1 MAAPFNNAQNDNFF
15 NNGPQMG
22 LTANARN
29 RLAAEGLVRVEDFED
44 FKEEQLEDAIKNLR
58 IAIPG
63 VAAVLDAAG
72 NVVAPAIPP
81 VLPCLI
87 SARCHLR
94 LKVASIAFH
103 YYRSIGRAPSPQNM
117 NYTGTL
123 RGFYTEW
130 EAINKLKDEDRP
142 DVPVLSKNVTPLK
155 WLESFKDCLSR
166 TYGVRSCP
174 VSYVIRPEVIVPA
187 EALDPLIPG
196 QAFGAS
202 GSVLEE
208 LIARLNHT
216 DPLFRTDNSLVYS
229 LLDEAT
235 RNTIYAPTIKPYSR
249 TKNGRAA
256 WEAIIVSHVGDDKW
270 DKIRKDKLNFIM
282 NNKWNGRQYS
292 LEKFTGLH
300 RSAFVMLEEASLH
313 VNFQLPTA
321 HSRVGYLLDNITC
334 QDADLRAALASI
346 RVNTNNMRNDFDAAV
361 AFLLPVCPYAKYKSN
376 QRKNNPQA
384 EIFDVTLKGKGKT
397 GVEFRWY
404 KPDEYSK
411 LTKAQKRELYEWQQS
426 KDGKRAKQAHLD
438 AKKGK
443 DVKKLTKK
451 QLLAKVHSLEKQVK
465 GKDDESSDSDGDEA
479 IPSISELTALI
490 EAAHKDQAKKDA
502 PKVPAKRNDSDPYTA
517 AAVSIQQIIKRKRN

>member
-1 MAAPFNNAQNDNFF
+1 MVFTNVQNDNFF
-15 NNGPQMG
+15 TNGPQMA
-22 LTANARN
+22 LNADARN

-58 IAIPG
+58 TAIPG
-63 VAAVLDAAG
+63 VPAVLDAGG
-72 NVVAPAIPP
+72 NVVPPAIPP
-81 VLPCLI
+81 ILPCLI

-103 YYRSIGRAPSPQNM
+103 YYRSIDREPNSQNM
-117 NYTGTL
+117 NYSTTL

-142 DVPVLSKNVTPLK
+142 DVPALSKNVTPLK

-166 TYGVRSCP
+166 TYGVRQCP
-174 VSYVIRPEVIVPA
+174 ISYVIRPNVNVPN
-187 EALDPLIPG
+187 EATDPLIAG

-208 LIARLNHT
+208 LITRLNHT

-235 RNTIYAPTIKPYSR
+235 RNTIYAPTIKPFSR

-256 WEAIIVSHVGDDKW
+256 WEAILVSHVGDDKW
-270 DKIRKDKLNFIM
+270 DKIRKEKLNFIM

-300 RSAFVMLEEASLH
+300 RSAYVMLEEASLH
-313 VNFQLPTA
+313 VNFQLPTN

-346 RVNTNNMRNDFDAAV
+346 RVNINNMRDDFDSAV
-361 AFLLPVCPYAKYKSN
+361 AFLLPVCPYAKYKAN
-376 QRKNNPQA
+376 QRKNAPQA
-384 EIFDVTLKGKGKT
+384 EIFDVTLKGRGKS
-397 GVEFRWY
+397 GVDFRWY

-411 LTKAQKRELYEWQQS
+411 LNKAQKRELWEWQQS
-426 KDGKRAKQAHLD
+426 KDGQKARKAHFES
-438 AKKGK
+438 KGK
-443 DVKKLTKK
+443 GNKQLTRK
-451 QLLAKVHSLEKQVK
+451 QLLAKVNALEKKVAS
-465 GKDDESSDSDGDEA
+465 KDDEGSGSEDEG
-479 IPSISELTALI
+479 IPSISEITALI
-490 EAAHKDQAKKDA
+490 EGAHKQPEKNAKPTA
-502 PKVPAKRNDSDPYTA
+502 PAKRNEADPYTA
-517 AAVSIQQIIKRKRN
+517 AAVSIQQIIKRKKN